1 MTIKSV
7 VSLVYVSFS
16 LILTLLI
23 VIYTQNGH
31 LYRLLHVTFNYH
43 HTRYAVE
50 IFKCDMSERR
60 RN

>member
-43 HTRYAVE
+43 HNRYAVE
-50 IFKCDMSERR
+50 TV
-60 RN
+60 